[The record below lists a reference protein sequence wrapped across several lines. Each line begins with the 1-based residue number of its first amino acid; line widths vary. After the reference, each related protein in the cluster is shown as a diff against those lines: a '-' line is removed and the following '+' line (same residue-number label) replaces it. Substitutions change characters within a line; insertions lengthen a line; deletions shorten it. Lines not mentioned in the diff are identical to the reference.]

1 MGSVRDLWCWGKL
14 SNSELLKLHELRVNR
29 EPGQMAAYDYLQ
41 RRGEAILKV
50 RTPIIVPILIM
61 LGTLIAVVITGIVLN
76 GG

>member
-1 MGSVRDLWCWGKL
+1 
-14 SNSELLKLHELRVNR
+14 
-29 EPGQMAAYDYLQ
+29 MAAYDYLQ